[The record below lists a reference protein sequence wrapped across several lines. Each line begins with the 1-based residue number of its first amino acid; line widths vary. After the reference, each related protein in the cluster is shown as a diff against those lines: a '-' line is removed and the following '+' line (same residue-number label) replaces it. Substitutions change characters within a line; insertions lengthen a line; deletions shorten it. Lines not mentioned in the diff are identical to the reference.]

1 MEEVGEDFDE
11 WRAIPL
17 RIEMDFDEDGAG
29 DSHQDESNDHVS
41 IHPSNQFIRSGS
53 SLCGFEGFE
62 FSNSSFGSHSFFGRT
77 RNQKDAKKFD
87 EDDVESPSM
96 MGGQNET
103 SPAAEDD
110 VESPLMM
117 GGQNETSP
125 PAKGVGF
132 AEDCHTKVPAWPT
145 HLSAPNIAPLQLGD
159 TGVVLQD
166 YEDQAVFHGDNE
178 SESSKQ
184 QGQETQPSLIEGA
197 IASGAREGVISSGAH
212 VATSTRGRGHPPSRV
227 GRTSNKTGRGRGR
240 PRGGGR
246 ARDAS
251 SSAVDSSNVNSNATG
266 EEHNEGTATTAPT
279 RGSTVAPTQ
288 GRGSSH
294 GRGRGH
300 SSGCRLPARPVA
312 LSVQQDWEVEPFDDV
327 TEHNFGSQHEVVD
340 YLLADRCKKYVLNL
354 QRNLTLK
361 LSLHSMESSK
371 LNLFHL
377 LISLAFD
384 ALIEYTNESLNEKQ
398 LLPLTYGE
406 FRFLRTLF
414 LSSVFN
420 TSAQQSWSIMNL
432 CTGGKHMCRERFIQV
447 LSNLRGYDM
456 RRRII
461 QGQQDRWI
469 NQRNTLDHLHALEKK
484 VFERSVDF
492 FFLIHCTAL
501 LH

>member
-1 MEEVGEDFDE
+1 VEEAGEDFDE

-178 SESSKQ
+178 SKSSKQ
-184 QGQETQPSLIEGA
+184 QGQETQPSLIDGV

-288 GRGSSH
+288 GRGSSR
-294 GRGRGH
+294 GRGRGR
-300 SSGCRLPARPVA
+300 SSGR
-312 LSVQQDWEVEPFDDV
+312 
-327 TEHNFGSQHEVVD
+327 
-340 YLLADRCKKYVLNL
+340 
-354 QRNLTLK
+354 
-361 LSLHSMESSK
+361 
-371 LNLFHL
+371 
-377 LISLAFD
+377 
-384 ALIEYTNESLNEKQ
+384 
-398 LLPLTYGE
+398 
-406 FRFLRTLF
+406 
-414 LSSVFN
+414 
-420 TSAQQSWSIMNL
+420 
-432 CTGGKHMCRERFIQV
+432 
-447 LSNLRGYDM
+447 
-456 RRRII
+456 
-461 QGQQDRWI
+461 
-469 NQRNTLDHLHALEKK
+469 
-484 VFERSVDF
+484 
-492 FFLIHCTAL
+492 
-501 LH
+501 

>member
-1 MEEVGEDFDE
+1 
-11 WRAIPL
+11 
-17 RIEMDFDEDGAG
+17 MDFDEDGAG
-29 DSHQDESNDHVS
+29 DSHLDESNDYVS

-62 FSNSSFGSHSFFGRT
+62 FSNSSFGSHSFFCRA
-77 RNQKDAKKFD
+77 RNQEDAKEFD
-87 EDDVESPSM
+87 KDDAESPSI

-103 SPAAEDD
+103 SPAAAEDA
-110 VESPLMM
+110 ESPSIM
-117 GGQNETSP
+117 GGQNDTSP
-125 PAKGVGF
+125 AA
-132 AEDCHTKVPAWPT
+132 AEDADDCHTKVPAWPT

-166 YEDQAVFHGDNE
+166 YEDQAVFHDCNE

-184 QGQETQPSLIEGA
+184 EGQEKQPSLIEGA

-212 VATSTRGRGHPPSRV
+212 VATSTRGRRRPPSGV
-227 GRTSNKTGRGRGR
+227 GRTSNRTGRGRGR

-251 SSAVDSSNVNSNATG
+251 SSAVHSSNVNSNATG
-266 EEHNEGTATTAPT
+266 EEHTEGTATTAPT

-312 LSVQQDWEVEPFDDV
+312 LSVQQDWEVEPFDNV

-354 QRNLTLK
+354 QRNLMLK
-361 LSLHSMESSK
+361 LSLHSMESNE

-377 LISLAFD
+377 LILSAFD

-406 FRFLRTLF
+406 FRQFLGTLF

-420 TSAQQSWSIMNL
+420 TSVQQSWSIMNL

-484 VFERSVDF
+484 VFERSVEF
-492 FFLIHCTAL
+492 FF
-501 LH
+501 